1 VIPLLPDEPVGVKR
15 LLSLT
20 ERPHQTS
27 QETPLVSTM

>member
-1 VIPLLPDEPVGVKR
+1 VGVER

-27 QETPLVSTM
+27 QETLRVSTM